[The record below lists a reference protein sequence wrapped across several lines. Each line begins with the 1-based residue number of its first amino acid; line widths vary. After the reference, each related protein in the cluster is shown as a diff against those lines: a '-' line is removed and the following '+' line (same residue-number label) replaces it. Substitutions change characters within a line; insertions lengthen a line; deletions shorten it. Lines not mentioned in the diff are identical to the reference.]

1 MLSDFGTGYSGIN
14 NVLDLPVSVL
24 KLDRLFVLQLEND
37 ERCGCVIEGLISI
50 AHKLGMKVIAEG
62 VETDHQRELL
72 AGWGCD
78 YQQGFYYSATVHADE
93 LVGMLSMPRPE
104 DQVEE
109 L

>member
-1 MLSDFGTGYSGIN
+1 M
-14 NVLDLPVSVL
+14 
-24 KLDRLFVLQLEND
+24 LQLEND
-37 ERCGCVIEGLISI
+37 ERCGSVIEGLISI
-50 AHKLGMKVIAEG
+50 AHKLGMKMIAEG

-93 LVGMLSMPRPE
+93 LVGMLSMPHPE